1 MRHIES
7 HGSKHKNYHD
17 FFMKKLLLFAAIIGL
32 NACNPDKSMTTET
45 VKGYRPIYAS
55 YATLRNVSSGL
66 PQKLR
71 KAGKIYTK
79 DKYLYINEIGQ
90 GIHVFDNS
98 DKTKPK
104 AIAFISIPANQDI
117 SIADNILYAD
127 NADDLVAIDISNP
140 LAIKVVKR
148 IEKAFPYPS
157 FPQQRGKFE
166 CVDPSKGYVVDWE
179 YTDLVNPKCFR

>member
-1 MRHIES
+1 MR
-7 HGSKHKNYHD
+7 
-17 FFMKKLLLFAAIIGL
+17 KLLFFAAILLL
-32 NACNPDKSMTTET
+32 NACNTSSDFNTQN

-55 YATLRNVSSGL
+55 YETVRQVSAGS

-71 KAGKIYTK
+71 NPGKIYTK
-79 DKYLYINEIGQ
+79 DKYLYINELGK

-98 DKTKPK
+98 DKTKPQ
-104 AIAFISIPANQDI
+104 AIVFISIPANQNI

-127 NADDLVAIDISNP
+127 NGDDLVAIDIANP

-157 FPQQRGKFE
+157 YPKQNGRFE
-166 CVDPSKGYVVDWE
+166 CVDPSKGYVIDWE
-179 YTDLVNPKCFR
+179 YTDLVNPKCYR

>member
-1 MRHIES
+1 
-7 HGSKHKNYHD
+7 
-17 FFMKKLLLFAAIIGL
+17 MKKLLLLAAIIGI
-32 NACNPDKSMTTET
+32 NACNPDSSMTTET
-45 VKGYRPIYAS
+45 VKGYRPVYAS
-55 YATLRNVSSGL
+55 YETLRKVSSGS

-71 KAGKIYTK
+71 KPGKIYTK

-127 NADDLVAIDISNP
+127 NADDLVAIDITNP

-157 FPQQRGKFE
+157 HPKQNGKFE
-166 CVDPSKGYVVDWE
+166 CVDPSKGYVIDWQ
-179 YTDLVNPKCFR
+179 YTDLVNPKCSR

>member
-1 MRHIES
+1 
-7 HGSKHKNYHD
+7 
-17 FFMKKLLLFAAIIGL
+17 MKKLFLFAAILAI

-45 VKGYRPIYAS
+45 VKGYRPIYVS
-55 YATLRNVSSGL
+55 YTNLRNVSSGS

-79 DKYLYINEIGQ
+79 DKYLYINEIGR

-98 DKTKPK
+98 DKTKPQ

-127 NADDLVAIDISNP
+127 NADDLVAIDIANP

-157 FPQQRGKFE
+157 YPQQRGKFE
-166 CVDPSKGYVVDWE
+166 CVDPSKGYVIGWE
-179 YTDLVNPKCFR
+179 YTDLTNPKCFR

>member
-1 MRHIES
+1 
-7 HGSKHKNYHD
+7 
-17 FFMKKLLLFAAIIGL
+17 MKKLLLFAAIIGL
-32 NACNPDKSMTTET
+32 NACNPDRSMTTET
-45 VKGYRPIYAS
+45 VKGYRPIYES
-55 YATLRNVSSGL
+55 YETLRKISSGS

-98 DKTKPK
+98 DKAKPK

-157 FPQQRGKFE
+157 FPQQRGRFE

-179 YTDLVNPKCFR
+179 YTKLVNPKCFR

>member
-1 MRHIES
+1 
-7 HGSKHKNYHD
+7 
-17 FFMKKLLLFAAIIGL
+17 MKPLLLFAVILLL
-32 NACNPDKSMTTET
+32 NACNPDASQTTET

-55 YATLRNVSSGL
+55 YETLRNVSSGS

-79 DKYLYINEIGQ
+79 GKYLYINEIGQ
-90 GIHVFDNS
+90 GIHIYDNS
-98 DKTKPK
+98 DKTKPQ

-140 LAIKVVKR
+140 LIIKVVKR
-148 IEKAFPYPS
+148 IEKTFPYPS
-157 FPQQRGKFE
+157 HPKQNGQFE

-179 YTDLVNPKCFR
+179 YTDIVNPKCRR